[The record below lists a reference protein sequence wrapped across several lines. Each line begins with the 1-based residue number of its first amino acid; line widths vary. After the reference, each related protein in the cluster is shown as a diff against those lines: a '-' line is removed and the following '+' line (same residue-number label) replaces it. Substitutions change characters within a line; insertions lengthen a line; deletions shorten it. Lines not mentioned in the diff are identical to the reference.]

1 VIKLD
6 TTLAILVL
14 VAIIYVL
21 IIIGAVVFI
30 VSRKRGA
37 FKQTI
42 DPMPVQQFTNEK
54 ESKKK

>member
-1 VIKLD
+1 MD

-30 VSRKRGA
+30 VSRKRGV

-42 DPMPVQQFTNEK
+42 DPMPIQQFTNEK